1 VDVRTDR
8 LLSGPYRTSAE
19 QLEEQAEAQLH
30 GQITPMGGSAGFI
43 IYDAGGLS
51 FLECVGNANRPLGCK
66 IQRTACNREHKTHE
80 YGSCIAPLA
89 ARVLN
94 G

>member
-1 VDVRTDR
+1 VDVRTEW

-19 QLEEQAEAQLH
+19 QFEEQAEAQLH

-51 FLECVGNANRPLGCK
+51 FLECVGNANRPLGSR
-66 IQRTACNREHKTHE
+66 IQHTAHSTQHAIENTRHVNMVH
-80 YGSCIAPLA
+80 
-89 ARVLN
+89 VLSH
-94 G
+94 